1 LTAEFPQEEIYG
13 LTSQLRRS
21 SVSVAGN
28 IAEGYGRGLKGE
40 YRQFLGMARGSV
52 LELQTQLV
60 IACKLGMG
68 NAAKLEAADDFAD
81 EADAVGVDEEDI
93 SFRTWFLSP
102 VP

>member
-1 LTAEFPQEEIYG
+1 
-13 LTSQLRRS
+13 
-21 SVSVAGN
+21 
-28 IAEGYGRGLKGE
+28 
-40 YRQFLGMARGSV
+40 
-52 LELQTQLV
+52 
-60 IACKLGMG
+60 MG